1 MLEMPSPR
9 SALFLFVLLLLPRL
23 APAQSPLSVRQ
34 GEVLRFSTNAS
45 FAHVLDRKFPIYDGT
60 ALIPSAVI
68 DKPGDYPLELL
79 SKDGKILET
88 RTLTVLDAHYLTQNV
103 ALSKEVVELKPSPGE
118 METVNAVKKLE
129 TPVKHWS
136 EPFLAPVPGCMNS
149 PFGVQRYQNGKP
161 TGNYHAGVD
170 QRGPTGRPIAAAAA
184 GTVRMVRS
192 YNMHGNVVG
201 VDHGQGVVT
210 LYLHMSKI
218 AAHEGDEVK
227 AGDILGYVGMTGRA
241 NGPHL
246 HWSLYVHSIAVNPTK
261 WAPLTACAGA
271 APTKKPPLR
280 KRPASVTKR
289 KQG

>member
-1 MLEMPSPR
+1 MPDPR
-9 SALFLFVLLLLPRL
+9 FIFLLLALLL
-23 APAQSPLSVRQ
+23 APLPALAQSPISVKQ
-34 GEVLRFSTNAS
+34 GEVLRFATQAA
-45 FAHVLDRKFPIYDGT
+45 FAKVLDRKFPIYEGT
-60 ALIPSAVI
+60 ALIPAAVI

-79 SKDGKILET
+79 SAEGKILET
-88 RTLTVLDAHYLTQNV
+88 RTLTILDAHYLTQNV

-129 TPVKHWS
+129 SPVKHWT

-170 QRGPTGRPIAAAAA
+170 QRGPTGRPIVAAAA

-192 YNMHGNVVG
+192 YNIHGNAVG
-201 VDHGQGVVT
+201 VDHGQGVVSI
-210 LYLHMSKI
+210 YLHMSKI

-261 WAPLTACAGA
+261 WAPLTACAAA
-271 APTKKPPLR
+271 APAKKPPLR
-280 KRPASVTKR
+280 KRPAPGTKR

>member
-1 MLEMPSPR
+1 MPSAP
-9 SALFLFVLLLLPRL
+9 SSFLLPLLVLLPSL
-23 APAQSPLSVRQ
+23 APAQAPLSVKQ
-34 GEVLRFSTNAS
+34 GEVLRFSSTAA
-45 FAHVLDRKFPIYDGT
+45 FAHVLDRRFPIYDGT

-118 METVNAVKKLE
+118 METVNALKKLE

-136 EPFLAPVPGCMNS
+136 EPFLAPVPGCINS

-170 QRGPTGRPIAAAAA
+170 QRGPTGKPIAAAAA

-192 YNMHGNVVG
+192 YNIHGNVVG
-201 VDHGQGVVT
+201 VDHGQGVVSI
-210 LYLHMSKI
+210 YLHMSKI

-227 AGDILGYVGMTGRA
+227 AGDTLGYVGMTGRA

-261 WAPLTACAGA
+261 WAPLTACAA
-271 APTKKPPLR
+271 ASPAKKQPLR
-280 KRPASVTKR
+280 KRPAPGTKR
-289 KQG
+289 RQG

>member
-1 MLEMPSPR
+1 MLSTH
-9 SALFLFVLLLLPRL
+9 SALFLLILVFLPQL
-23 APAQSPLSVRQ
+23 APAQSPLSGRQ
-34 GEVLRFSTNAS
+34 GEVVRFSTTAA
-45 FAHVLDRKFPIYDGT
+45 FARVLNRKFPIYDGA
-60 ALIPSAVI
+60 ALIPIAVI
-68 DKPGDYPLELL
+68 DKPGEYPLELL
-79 SKDGKILET
+79 SKDEKILET
-88 RTLTVLDAHYLTQNV
+88 RTLTVLDAHYPTQNV

-129 TPVKHWS
+129 SPVKLWS

-149 PFGVQRYQNGKP
+149 PFGVQRYQNGTP

-170 QRGPTGRPIAAAAA
+170 QRGPTGRPIAATAA

-192 YNMHGNVVG
+192 YNIHGNVVG
-201 VDHGQGVVT
+201 VDHGQGVVSI
-210 LYLHMSKI
+210 YLHMSKI
-218 AAHEGDEVK
+218 AAHEGDSVK

-246 HWSLYVHSIAVNPTK
+246 HWSLYVHAIAVNPTK
-261 WAPLTACAGA
+261 WAPLTACAAA

-280 KRPASVTKR
+280 KRPAPGTKR